1 MNSFEDVLN
10 WADNLIFNQTGK
22 NLSEVQK
29 KILESTWQGKKY
41 WQIAEELHCS
51 ESDVKKKAAK
61 LWKKFRKDLGEDLN
75 KSNFR
80 YKVEKKYRV
89 SQVSSSGDCLL
100 QEIDINI
107 CGQFIQN
114 IKDTQARS
122 PSSLDTP
129 QNKNKSPIINLK
141 DAPKLTCNS
150 HHTSEISTL
159 KQWILESNI
168 HLITIYGLSGIG
180 KSALILKLVEEIN
193 TEFDYIIWKTLDDAP
208 QLSTLKTEL
217 KKCFSKSQTT
227 PLSTIIDNFN
237 TYRCLV
243 ILDDVENIFQSGEL
257 AGNYLPGYKNYSR
270 FFEQIATSSHQSCL
284 ILISWEKPREI
295 AILETENHPI
305 KTLHLK
311 RLEKAEATKILA
323 AKVKELTDEENWS
336 ELISIYQ
343 GHPTWLNIIAATI
356 KEFYN
361 GRVSQFLAEQNEIY
375 LGDLELI
382 LESHFERLSPLEK
395 KVTYWL
401 ATQNESVNICQR
413 PVNSELSK
421 SDFLDAMK
429 SLCRRSLIEKKELE
443 NQSVFYLNPVFKQ
456 YIITQHK

>member
-29 KILESTWQGKKY
+29 KILEGTWQGKKY

-122 PSSLDTP
+122 PSSPDTP

-141 DAPKLTCNS
+141 DAPKLTCNF
-150 HHTSEISTL
+150 HRTSEVSTL

-168 HLITIYGLSGIG
+168 HLITIYGLSRIG
-180 KSALILKLVEEIN
+180 KSTLARQLIEQIK
-193 TEFDYIIWKTLDDAP
+193 TEFDYIFWKSLNHIL
-208 QLSTLKTEL
+208 QLSTLETEL
-217 KKCFSKSQTT
+217 KQFFSQSKTT
-227 PLSTIIDNFN
+227 PLSTIIDYFSD
-237 TYRCLV
+237 YRCLV
-243 ILDDVENIFQSGEL
+243 ILDDVENIFESGEL
-257 AGNYLPGYKNYSR
+257 AGNYLPDYKNYGK
-270 FFEQIATSSHQSCL
+270 FFKQIATSSHQSCL
-284 ILISWEKPREI
+284 ILISWEKSREI
-295 AILETENHPI
+295 ATLETENHPI

-311 RLEKAEATKILA
+311 GLEKAEATKILA
-323 AKVKELTDEENWS
+323 TKAKELTDEEKWS
-336 ELISIYQ
+336 ELITVYQ

-375 LGDLELI
+375 LDNLEPI
-382 LESHFERLSPLEK
+382 LESHFERLSPSEK
-395 KVTYWL
+395 KVAYWL
-401 ATQNESVNICQR
+401 ATQNEPVNICQR
-413 PVNSELSK
+413 PANSELSK
-421 SDFLDAMK
+421 SDFLDSMK

-443 NQSVFYLNPVFKQ
+443 NQSVFDLNPVFKQ
-456 YIITQHK
+456 YIVTKQK